1 MESMADLAKDTGRLY
16 NALSEH
22 LPERAM
28 ELVMAPV
35 FESYRDQLGEVF
47 READPKTETG
57 RDW

>member
-1 MESMADLAKDTGRLY
+1 MADLAKDTGKLY